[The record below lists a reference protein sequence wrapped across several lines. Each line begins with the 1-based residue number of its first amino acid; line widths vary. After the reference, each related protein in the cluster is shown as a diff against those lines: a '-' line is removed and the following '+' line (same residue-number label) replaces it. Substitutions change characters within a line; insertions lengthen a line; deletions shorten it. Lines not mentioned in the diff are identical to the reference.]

1 MGVSGFFGIIDT
13 SAAAS
18 SLFVSLYACYV
29 NRFCFYLKT
38 FQISNVL
45 WISKYFCHI
54 SRLYRV
60 IVNSSFL
67 RFSEKQKT
75 KREHFSL
82 FLLHFFIL
90 FFNIH
95 PLNISFES
103 SLVMKSLDCRNR
115 YTNAVLKISVYACV
129 YIITIFCKFRILN
142 SKNSPIIWAWS
153 L

>member
-1 MGVSGFFGIIDT
+1 MGVSRFFWYNQYLSI
-13 SAAAS
+13 AAS
-18 SLFVSLYACYV
+18 SLFISLYACYV

-45 WISKYFCHI
+45 WFSKCFCHI
-54 SRLYRV
+54 SYILIAAFQDSLKSKNPKER
-60 IVNSSFL
+60 IF
-67 RFSEKQKT
+67 
-75 KREHFSL
+75 HF
-82 FLLHFFIL
+82 FFFIFFIL

-103 SLVMKSLDCRNR
+103 SLVMKLLDCRDR
-115 YTNAVLKISVYACV
+115 YTNAVLKISVYVCV
-129 YIITIFCKFRILN
+129 YIITIFCKFSILN